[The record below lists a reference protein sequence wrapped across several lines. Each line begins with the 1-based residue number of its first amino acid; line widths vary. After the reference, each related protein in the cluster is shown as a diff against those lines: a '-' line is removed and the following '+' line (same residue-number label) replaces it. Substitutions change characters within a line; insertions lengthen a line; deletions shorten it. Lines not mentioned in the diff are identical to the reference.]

1 MASEQWQLVRD
12 LFEGAKEL
20 APVERTVYLGE
31 AGGDNEWARAQAQAL
46 LVAYDSAGSF
56 IDKPALTRVAGLPTL
71 SAEVNVPGC
80 RVGPYQM
87 VREIGRG
94 GMGVVY
100 LAFRADKEFLKL
112 VAIKLVRPG
121 PDRREV
127 VRRFRQERQILANLE
142 HPNIAGLL
150 DGGTTEDGWP
160 YVVMEYVVG
169 VPITDYCDEHLLSV
183 TERLRL
189 FLTVCAAVAY
199 AHRNLVIH
207 RDLKPSNILINENG
221 VVKLLDFGIAKLL
234 SQDDQI
240 DPTIFTRT
248 GLHLMTPDYASP
260 EQLRSEA
267 ITTASDVYSLGVVL
281 YELLTGH
288 RPHRFKN
295 HSLVEIERVISEQE
309 PERPSVMIGRVITES
324 GPDGV
329 PIKQRTPESVSRTRE
344 GKPEKL
350 RGRLAGD
357 LDNILLMALRKESP
371 QRYQSVE
378 QLSADIRRHLQGEKV
393 QARQHTIG
401 YRMGKF
407 VRRHRVAVGA
417 TAVLILTLLAGI
429 ISTSWQALKA
439 TEQVRIN
446 RRLLYAAQMN
456 LGEQAWATANIA
468 RLRDLVESQWPQ
480 PGEDDLRG
488 FEWYYLWRLYHHN
501 GVIHTLPHS
510 REVWSIAFSPD
521 GSRLAAADES
531 GGVKLWD
538 PVTGQELAVLAGHE
552 QGIWGVAWSHD
563 GRKLA
568 TASSDTTAK
577 LWDAA
582 TGQLLATLRGH
593 TKRVSAAVFS
603 PDGKLVATGSDDG
616 TVKMWD
622 ASTGSELI
630 TIQGGA
636 GWIRSLAFSPDGRML
651 ATGLAGFAA
660 KSSLKL
666 WDATTGR
673 ELRAFDPLG
682 AVWSTSFSPDGMRL
696 AAGTNERVASIWDVN
711 TGEEVALF
719 KGHTSEV
726 RAVAWSPN
734 GRLLATGSADRT
746 MKLWDI
752 PTGQEL
758 VTLKGHLSQVWSID
772 FSPDGKHLATCS
784 DDYTVKVWDVGMVIE
799 PNILKVRNFRVF
811 AIAFSPDGQ
820 KLAAA
825 GRRAGKL
832 WNAITGEEL
841 ATLEGHTSAVESI
854 AFSPDGKTIATAS
867 EDRTVKLWDA
877 ATGQELMTLKG
888 HADEVHSVEFSPD
901 GQRLIT
907 GSGDQTAKLWDAA
920 TGQELTT
927 LHGHTARVFA
937 VAFSPDGRTV
947 ATGSYDNT
955 AKLWDAS
962 TGRELATLN
971 GHIKVVHS
979 IAFSPDG
986 RTLAT
991 GSADNAAKLWQVS
1004 TGLELAT
1011 FKGHAGRVWSVAFSS
1026 DGKRLATG
1034 GGEGLVRLWDVAT
1047 QQELIALQG
1056 HTDEVKSVAFSP
1068 DGLTLVSGSTDATLR
1083 FWRAAGRE
1091 DVTAAGK

>member
-12 LFEGAKEL
+12 VFEGAKEM
-20 APVERTVYLGE
+20 APGERTAYLVEACGE
-31 AGGDNEWARAQAQAL
+31 NDWARAQTRAL
-46 LVAYDSAGSF
+46 LVAYDSVGDFIETSVVARADGLSF
-56 IDKPALTRVAGLPTL
+56 SSDEA
-71 SAEVNVPGC
+71 SAEG
-80 RVGPYQM
+80 RRIGPYRIM
-87 VREIGRG
+87 REIGRG

-100 LAFRADKEFLKL
+100 LAFRADEEYLKL

-121 PDRREV
+121 PDGSKI

-150 DGGTTEDGWP
+150 DGGTTEEGWP

-169 VPITDYCDEHLLSV
+169 VPITDYCDEHKLSV
-183 TERLRL
+183 TERLKL
-189 FLTVCAAVAY
+189 FLTVCAAADC
-199 AHRNLVIH
+199 AHRNLVVH
-207 RDLKPSNILINENG
+207 RDLKPGNILVTENG

-234 SQDDQI
+234 ANEDEL
-240 DPTIFTRT
+240 DPTLLTRT

-260 EQLRSEA
+260 EQVRGET

-288 RPHRFKN
+288 RPYRFKN
-295 HSLVEIERVISEQE
+295 RSRAELERVISEQD
-309 PERPSVMIGRVITES
+309 PERPSVMIGRVITDARSEGS
-324 GPDGV
+324 PG
-329 PIKQRTPESVSRTRE
+329 KQRTPESVSRTRE

-357 LDNILLMALRKESP
+357 LDNVLLMALRKEVP
-371 QRYQSVE
+371 RRYQSVE

-393 QARQHTIG
+393 LARQHTIG

-407 VRRHRVAVGA
+407 VRRHRVGVGA
-417 TAVLILTLLAGI
+417 AAVLVLTLLAGI
-429 ISTSWQALKA
+429 ATTSWQARKA

-456 LGEQAWATANIA
+456 LGEQAWQTANIA
-468 RLRDLVESQWPQ
+468 RLRDLVESQLPQ

-501 GVIHTLPHS
+501 GEIHTLGHP

-521 GSRLAAADES
+521 GSKLAAADES
-531 GGVKLWD
+531 GRVKLWD
-538 PVTGQELAVLAGHE
+538 PVTGQELAVLSRHE
-552 QGIWGVAWSHD
+552 QGILSVAWSPD
-563 GRKLA
+563 GRTLA
-568 TASSDTTAK
+568 TASSDTSAK
-577 LWDAA
+577 LLDAA
-582 TGQLLATLRGH
+582 TGRVLATLSGH

-603 PDGKLVATGSDDG
+603 PDGKHLATGSDDG

-622 ASTGSELI
+622 AATGSELM

-651 ATGLAGFAA
+651 ATGLAVKPAI
-660 KSSLKL
+660 KL
-666 WDATTGR
+666 WDASTGR
-673 ELRAFDPLG
+673 QLGALDPLG
-682 AVWSTSFSPDGMRL
+682 AVWSIAFSPDGNKL
-696 AAGTNERVASIWDVN
+696 AAGTKERLAWLWDVN

-726 RAVAWSPN
+726 RAVAWSPD

-758 VTLKGHLSQVWSID
+758 VTLKGHFSQVWSID
-772 FSPDGKHLATCS
+772 FSPDGKQLATCS
-784 DDYTVKVWDVGMVIE
+784 DDYTVKVWNIATVLE
-799 PNILKVRNFRVF
+799 PNVLKAKNFRVNSV
-811 AIAFSPDGQ
+811 AYSPDG
-820 KLAAA
+820 KLVAAA
-825 GRRAGKL
+825 GGNSAQL
-832 WNAITGEEL
+832 WNAISAGEL
-841 ATLEGHTSAVESI
+841 GTLKGHTNPVESV
-854 AFSPDGKTIATAS
+854 AFSFDGSKIATAS
-867 EDRTVKLWDA
+867 QDHRVKLWDA
-877 ATGQELMTLKG
+877 ATGQELLTLKG
-888 HADEVHSVEFSPD
+888 HSDVVHSVKFSPD

-907 GSGDQTAKLWDAA
+907 GSGDLTARLWDVA

-927 LHGHTARVFA
+927 LRGHTARVYA
-937 VAFSPDGRTV
+937 VAFSPDGRTL
-947 ATGSYDNT
+947 ATGSFDNT
-955 AKLWDAS
+955 AKLWDAA

-971 GHIKVVHS
+971 GHIKAVDS
-979 IAFSPDG
+979 LAFSPDG
-986 RTLAT
+986 KTLAT

-1004 TGLELAT
+1004 TGFELAT
-1011 FKGHAGRVWSVAFSS
+1011 FKGHAGKVWSVAFSP

-1034 GGEGLVRLWDVAT
+1034 GGEGLVRLWDVGT

-1068 DGLTLVSGSTDATLR
+1068 DGLTLISGSSDTSVR
-1083 FWRAAGRE
+1083 FWRAASRA
-1091 DVTAAGK
+1091 DVTARAQSK